1 MKLVIYIYTIIL
13 VVTFSTIID
22 YSRKSKFSTERVESN
37 LISHYYCLLVTL
49 SLSLVAGLRWRV
61 GTDYGTYHAL
71 YDSYAQNWWQ
81 SILDFNEP
89 GIRIISGFSSYVYND
104 SATMFLISSLITVG
118 LSVWTIYKYSDY
130 FSISILLYIFAGA
143 WHGSFNGV
151 RQYLACAVLFA
162 GHRYII
168 KKEFMKYLMIVLL
181 ASTFHISA
189 LAMIVLYFVPIKQ
202 LNKKDIIFLIVLI
215 VLGLT
220 TYDLIIEI
228 TNNVLIS
235 NGRNPMP
242 LDDSYLNHQVSIL
255 RIGVM
260 VAPTI
265 LHLIINPKDK
275 LRLEDNFYINMLF
288 INASVYI
295 ITMNSA
301 YFARFAIY
309 TSIYIALGFPKI
321 FKGVD
326 KKFSLFIIYIALILY
341 AVFWSY
347 EIMITPNLRNFQWIF
362 ER

>member
-1 MKLVIYIYTIIL
+1 MAVYINAIIL
-13 VVTFSTIID
+13 IIFFSGIID
-22 YSRKSKFSTERVESN
+22 YSKNYKVTLELAEKKIINKYFFLLIMII
-37 LISHYYCLLVTL
+37 LIS
-49 SLSLVAGLRWRV
+49 VAGLRWRV
-61 GTDYGTYHAL
+61 GTDYIA
-71 YDSYAQNWWQ
+71 YAMGYKGNIENLVN
-81 SILDFNEP
+81 SIIKFNEP
-89 GIRIISGFSSYVYND
+89 GINIISF
-104 SATMFLISSLITVG
+104 ISSLIYNDYATMFFISSILTVG

-215 VLGLT
+215 VLGLS

-228 TNNVLIS
+228 ANNVLIS

-242 LDDSYLNHQVSIL
+242 LDESYLNHQVSIL
-255 RIGVM
+255 RIGAM
-260 VAPTI
+260 VAPSI
-265 LHLIINPKDK
+265 LYVVINHKDK
-275 LRLEDNFYINMLF
+275 LSLEDNFYINMLF
-288 INASVYI
+288 INAAVYI

-301 YFARFAIY
+301 YFARFSIY
-309 TSIYIALGFPKI
+309 TNIYVALSFPRI

-326 KKFSLFIIYIALILY
+326 KKLSILIIYIALILY
-341 AVFWSY
+341 AVFWGY

>member
-1 MKLVIYIYTIIL
+1 MAVYLPTLLLITIFSGLVENIQRNKNVEFLKEKKTYSYYFGLLTII
-13 VVTFSTIID
+13 I
-22 YSRKSKFSTERVESN
+22 
-37 LISHYYCLLVTL
+37 LI
-49 SLSLVAGLRWRV
+49 LVAGLRWRV
-61 GTDYGTYHAL
+61 GTDYWTYARN
-71 YDSYAQNWWQ
+71 YSEYADNWWQ
-81 SILDFNEP
+81 SLLNYSEP
-89 GIRIISGFSSYVYND
+89 GIRTLAALSSFIYDD
-104 SATMFLISSLITVG
+104 SATMFFIASLITVG
-118 LSVWTIYKYSDY
+118 LSVWTMFKYSNT
-130 FSISILLYIFAGA
+130 FSLSILLYIFVGA

-151 RQYLACAVLFA
+151 RQYLACAILFA

-168 KKEFMKYLMIVLL
+168 KREFRKYFLIVFL

-189 LAMIVLYFVPIKQ
+189 LSMIVLYFVPRRQ
-202 LNKKDIIFLIVLI
+202 LKHKDIILLGIFII
-215 VLGLT
+215 LGLSL
-220 TYDLIIEI
+220 YDPALELV
-228 TNNVLIS
+228 NNVLMNS
-235 NGRNPMP
+235 NRNP
-242 LDDSYLNHQVSIL
+242 LSTENSYLTQQVSIL

-265 LHLIINPKDK
+265 LYLIINPKDK

-309 TSIYIALGFPKI
+309 TNIYIALGFPKI

-326 KKFSLFIIYIALILY
+326 KKLSLFIIYIALILY
-341 AVFWSY
+341 AAFWSY

>member
-1 MKLVIYIYTIIL
+1 MAVYINAIIL
-13 VVTFSTIID
+13 IIFFSGIID
-22 YSRKSKFSTERVESN
+22 YSKNYKVTLELAEKKIINKYFFLLIMII
-37 LISHYYCLLVTL
+37 LIS
-49 SLSLVAGLRWRV
+49 VAGLRWQV
-61 GTDYGTYHAL
+61 GTDYIAYAMGYKGNIENL
-71 YDSYAQNWWQ
+71 VDS
-81 SILDFNEP
+81 IIKFNEP
-89 GIRIISGFSSYVYND
+89 GINIISF
-104 SATMFLISSLITVG
+104 ISSLIYNDYATMFFISSILTVG

-143 WHGSFNGV
+143 WNGSFNGV

-168 KKEFMKYLMIVLL
+168 KREFRKYFMIVFL

-189 LAMIVLYFVPIKQ
+189 LSMIVLYFVPRRQ
-202 LNKKDIIFLIVLI
+202 LKHKDIILLGIFII
-215 VLGLT
+215 LGLSL
-220 TYDLIIEI
+220 YDPALELV
-228 TNNVLIS
+228 NNVLMNS
-235 NGRNPMP
+235 NRNP
-242 LDDSYLNHQVSIL
+242 LSTENSYLTQQVSIL

-265 LHLIINPKDK
+265 LYLIINPKDK

-309 TSIYIALGFPKI
+309 TNIYIALGFPKI

-326 KKFSLFIIYIALILY
+326 KKLSLFIIYIALILY
-341 AVFWSY
+341 AAFWGY
-347 EIMITPNLRNFQWIF
+347 EIMITPDLRNFQWIF